1 MSIRLSRHK
10 HVIYT
15 HLLTFSNTFHSN
27 IFMFLNKRPT
37 IIITPKI
44 IEPSWTV
51 GKRRV
56 LPFKKQQTG
65 TEWTKDDFHRFLSFY
80 IKIKPLQSSPSY
92 RHKECSFKNAVRVE
106 NHSQTPK
113 LRVFKLKI
121 LKFQQRNDW
130 KRGDPI
136 LQKSYL
142 NPRDLS
148 P

>member
-1 MSIRLSRHK
+1 MKIQTLSCNSVSIRLSRHK

-80 IKIKPLQSSPSY
+80 IKIKPLQSS
-92 RHKECSFKNAVRVE
+92 KNHTSTLEICR
-106 NHSQTPK
+106 PK
-113 LRVFKLKI
+113 SLKI
-121 LKFQQRNDW
+121 LSF
-130 KRGDPI
+130 
-136 LQKSYL
+136 
-142 NPRDLS
+142 LS
-148 P
+148 LPPSLFGFCL